1 MAAARLIKRA
11 GIVFLI
17 AALAG
22 VVLMAFGNSSNGE
35 EPARKEGRRVEIGS
49 LSELKGMLS
58 SDEPFLLQFMKQGCP
73 YCEVLEKQEDL
84 YFKKSSVVIY
94 DFVLPWEEDDE
105 PRAFLD
111 ENLPPFEY
119 VPALF
124 YYDGNEIADTIDVS
138 DPGAFSDVMES
149 WEGEPHESFE

>member
-1 MAAARLIKRA
+1 MAAVRLIKRA
-11 GIVFLI
+11 VIVFLI

-35 EPARKEGRRVEIGS
+35 EPARKEGGRVEIGS

-94 DFVLPWEEDDE
+94 NFVLPWEEDDE
-105 PRAFLD
+105 TRAFLD
-111 ENLPPFEY
+111 ENLPPFEC
-119 VPALF
+119 VSALF
-124 YYDGNEIADTIDVS
+124 YYDGNEIADTIDAS
-138 DPGAFSDVMES
+138 DPGAFSDVMEA
-149 WEGEPHESFE
+149 WEGESHESFE

>member
-1 MAAARLIKRA
+1 M
-11 GIVFLI
+11 
-17 AALAG
+17 
-22 VVLMAFGNSSNGE
+22 
-35 EPARKEGRRVEIGS
+35 
-49 LSELKGMLS
+49 
-58 SDEPFLLQFMKQGCP
+58 
-73 YCEVLEKQEDL
+73 EKQEDL

-105 PRAFLD
+105 TRAFLD

-138 DPGAFSDVMES
+138 DPGAFSDVMEA

>member
-84 YFKKSSVVIY
+84 YFK
-94 DFVLPWEEDDE
+94 
-105 PRAFLD
+105 
-111 ENLPPFEY
+111 
-119 VPALF
+119 
-124 YYDGNEIADTIDVS
+124 
-138 DPGAFSDVMES
+138 
-149 WEGEPHESFE
+149 